1 MGMVAGSVS
10 MAMVAV
16 VVVQAPTRRT
26 GRPDGARTR
35 RIVAEERTLLGAG
48 PGGTAGAA
56 GRVRGLKVSAA
67 VVVVAAG
74 VVVLL
79 LLLVAGAN
87 SQAGGYAVG
96 GAVRTIVVAG
106 KGRQGGRL
114 RAGDQSA
121 IARVS
126 HYFAINL
133 NCLT

>member
-1 MGMVAGSVS
+1 MRMVAGSVA

-48 PGGTAGAA
+48 PGSTAGASR
-56 GRVRGLKVSAA
+56 RVRGLEVSAA

-79 LLLVAGAN
+79 LLVAGPN
-87 SQAGGYAVG
+87 SQAGGYTVG

-106 KGRQGGRL
+106 KERQGGRL